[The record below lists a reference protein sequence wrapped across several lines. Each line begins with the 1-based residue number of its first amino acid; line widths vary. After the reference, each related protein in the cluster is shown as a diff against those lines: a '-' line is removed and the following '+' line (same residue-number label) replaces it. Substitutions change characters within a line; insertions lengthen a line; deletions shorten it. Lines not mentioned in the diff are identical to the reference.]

1 MYVRRIRK
9 REGIGR
15 ALLRRVCE
23 IAAEQGCSRVEWMTE
38 HANADAQRFYAALGA
53 PMNGDKI
60 VYRLEGADIPRVGTS

>member
-1 MYVRRIRK
+1 
-9 REGIGR
+9 
-15 ALLRRVCE
+15 
-23 IAAEQGCSRVEWMTE
+23 MTE